1 MANNVLELRG
11 KRFVQA
17 ARNITGGGAS
27 MNSKKVVTTKE
38 ILRLQ
43 NKMEQIRNFW
53 LQENRP
59 FNGVLISVHYNKI
72 VAKVIE
78 LEVYSKGENL
88 I

>member
-43 NKMEQIRNFW
+43 NKMEQIRSFW
-53 LQENRP
+53 L
-59 FNGVLISVHYNKI
+59 
-72 VAKVIE
+72 
-78 LEVYSKGENL
+78 
-88 I
+88 